1 MESNLSANPF
11 LIAGVESCGAAAR
24 GWPTASAVG
33 LGIENL
39 SREAAKESPPGP
51 NSVAPDGAFREGA
64 WFPTAH
70 AVSYHLP
77 PLRRAAAVQILICA
91 PRAATA
97 AFCRCT
103 AAFEVPRIIVEKLLP
118 RGSVV

>member
-1 MESNLSANPF
+1 MESNLSSQHSGQDSCTEGAGQPTRLLDQGGKSV

-51 NSVAPDGAFREGA
+51 NSVAPDRAFREGA

-70 AVSYHLP
+70 AVGYHLP
-77 PLRRAAAVQILICA
+77 PLRGGHIELRLSK
-91 PRAATA
+91 
-97 AFCRCT
+97 F
-103 AAFEVPRIIVEKLLP
+103 
-118 RGSVV
+118 

>member
-1 MESNLSANPF
+1 MESNLSSHPF

-39 SREAAKESPPGP
+39 SREAEKESHPGP
-51 NSVAPDGAFREGA
+51 NSVAPDRAFREGA

-70 AVSYHLP
+70 AVGYHIP
-77 PLRRAAAVQILICA
+77 PLRGGHIELRMFNFLFQTLALYTPLCV
-91 PRAATA
+91 
-97 AFCRCT
+97 
-103 AAFEVPRIIVEKLLP
+103 
-118 RGSVV
+118 